1 MYSLHREQILPIPLQ
16 EAWDFLSNP
25 YNLQEITPPEMGFV
39 VLDEVPE
46 KIYSGMLIRYH
57 VRVPMLGRQLWVTE
71 IKHVREGISFVDEQR
86 IGPYRFWYHYHEVAK
101 AEEGVKFIDRVSY
114 ALPYGPLGRIA
125 QQLFVRRSLENI
137 FNYRRKVFASLFK

>member
-1 MYSLHREQILPIPLQ
+1 MYSLHREQILPITMQ
-16 EAWDFLSNP
+16 EAWNFLSNP
-25 YNLQEITPPEMGFV
+25 YNLQEITPPEMGFN

-46 KIYSGMLIRYH
+46 KIYSGMLIRYQ

-101 AEEGVKFIDRVSY
+101 TEEGVKFIDQVSY

-125 QQLFVRRSLENI
+125 QHLFVRRSLENI

>member
-1 MYSLHREQILPIPLQ
+1 MYSLYREQILPITMQ
-16 EAWDFLSNP
+16 EAWNFLSNP
-25 YNLQEITPPEMGFV
+25 YNLQEITPPEMGFN

-46 KIYSGMLIRYH
+46 KIYSGMLIRYQ

-101 AEEGVKFIDRVSY
+101 TEEGVKFIDQVSD

-125 QQLFVRRSLENI
+125 QHLFVRRSLENI